1 MREIDMRR
9 FDVPGRSQ
17 VFAEHG
23 MVAASHPLAASSA
36 LQILQEGGSA
46 VDAAL
51 SAAFVLG
58 VVEPQ
63 MTGIGGDC
71 FAIIHD
77 GQDGSIHAINGSGR
91 SSQDADL
98 NWYLEQGF
106 SQIPKHSAHAVTVP
120 GALKAFDAMHQKF
133 GQLEW
138 ARLVQDAIKFA
149 KEGFALT
156 PRVAF
161 DWHKNETSLKQDEGA
176 ARHLLFDGVAPNIGD
191 RIQFPAL
198 GKSLQKIADEGISA
212 FYDGKIAGE
221 IESVI
226 KANGG
231 FLSTSDLADVSVD
244 WVKPMS
250 CTYGDYE
257 LLEIPPNGQG
267 LVTLIMLNIL
277 EELNVKS
284 YPHDSAERYHLEIE
298 AGRRA
303 YAVRDAM
310 IADGAHMTASAEALI
325 DKNYAKDLASDIS
338 ILTRNDNILL
348 PEIPSSDTVYLT
360 VGDKNGQII
369 SLIYSIYSDFGS
381 QIVTPKSGIVLQNRG
396 ACFNL
401 EPGHPNALGPSKR
414 PLHTII
420 PAMVLK
426 DGQPVISFGVMGG
439 AYQPMG
445 QVHVF
450 SNLVS
455 YGFDPQYALDHPRL
469 FWAEDGVIEYEAGI
483 SRATLGGLEARGHQL
498 RPALYPIGGGQIIQ
512 KTASGFYCAGSDGR
526 KDGLAIGY

>member
-1 MREIDMRR
+1 MRQMDL
-9 FDVPGRSQ
+9 PGRSQ

-23 MVAASHPLAASSA
+23 MVATSHPLASSSA
-36 LQILQEGGSA
+36 LQVLQEGGSA

-51 SAAFVLG
+51 SAAFVLS

-77 GQDGSIHAINGSGR
+77 GRDGSIQAINGSGR
-91 SSQDADL
+91 SAEALDMT
-98 NWYLEQGF
+98 WYLEQGF
-106 SQIPKHSAHAVTVP
+106 STIPKRSAHAVTVP
-120 GALKAFDAMHQKF
+120 GALKAFDAMHHKF

-138 ARLVQDAIKFA
+138 QRLLRDAIGLA
-149 KEGFALT
+149 KDGFALT
-156 PRVAF
+156 PRVAL
-161 DWHKNETSLKQDEGA
+161 DWRKNQGSLASDEGA
-176 ARHLLFDGVAPNIGD
+176 SRHLLFNGNAPKVGD
-191 RIQFPAL
+191 RVTFSAL
-198 GKSLQKIADEGISA
+198 GKSLQKISDDGISA
-212 FYDGKIAGE
+212 FYEGQIAEE

-226 KANGG
+226 KSHGG
-231 FLSTSDLADVSVD
+231 FLTASDLAKVSAD
-244 WVKPMS
+244 WVEPMS
-250 CTYGDYE
+250 CNYGDYD

-277 EELNVKS
+277 EHLDVKS

-298 AGRRA
+298 AGRFA

-325 DKNYAKDLASDIS
+325 DKDYAENIASKISMLARNEDI
-338 ILTRNDNILL
+338 TL
-348 PEIPSSDTVYLT
+348 PDIPSSDTVYLT
-360 VGDKNGQII
+360 VADKNGQII

-381 QIVTPKSGIVLQNRG
+381 QIVTPNSGIVLQNRG

-401 EPGHPNALGPSKR
+401 EPGHPNAIGPSKR

-426 DGQPVISFGVMGG
+426 EGKPVISFGVMGG

-450 SNLVS
+450 SNLLY

-498 RPALYPIGGGQIIQ
+498 RPAPYPIGGGQIIQ